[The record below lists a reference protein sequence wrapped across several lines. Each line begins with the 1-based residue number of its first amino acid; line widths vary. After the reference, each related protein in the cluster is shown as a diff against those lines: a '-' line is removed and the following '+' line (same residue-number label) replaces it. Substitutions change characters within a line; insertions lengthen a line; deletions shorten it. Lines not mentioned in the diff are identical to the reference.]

1 MTRTIAQYITHHHL
15 LQAGDKVLVAL
26 SGGADSVA
34 LLHILTHLGY
44 ECQAAHCNFH
54 LRGEESNRDENFVR
68 ALCETWGVTLHIK
81 HFDTI
86 RFADENGISIEMAAR
101 ELRYQWFE
109 ALRIEHQLHAIAVGH
124 HQNDQAETVL
134 LNLQRGTGLR
144 GLEGMHA
151 KNGAIIRP
159 LLATSRDFI
168 EDYCT
173 LNHLE
178 YVIDS
183 TNNNPIY
190 QRNAIRQQLQ
200 AYSPAQVAH
209 IAQTAE
215 RMQGYEAIINTYIE
229 QQKSLLVQTTAQGI
243 EIDIVGLLA
252 LPAAETVLYELLR
265 EYGFKTTQQ
274 IFAALST
281 QAGKQFRSDTHQA
294 EIGREKIYIFPMKSQ
309 DTIVPTVVLE
319 EASKPTIFPSADAHE
334 IYVDGSVAEKHITI
348 RRWKEGDWFIPLG
361 MRGKKKLQDFFTDMK
376 LSRHEKDNIWL
387 LCADDDI
394 VWVIGYRIDDRYK
407 ITAQTK
413 TFTHISVQL

>member
-1 MTRTIAQYITHHHL
+1 MTRTIAHYITHHHL
-15 LQAGDKVLVAL
+15 LHAGDKVLVAL

-34 LLHILTHLGY
+34 LLHILMQLGY

-54 LRGEESNRDENFVR
+54 LRGEESNRDESFVR
-68 ALCETWGVTLHIK
+68 ALCAKWSVRLHVQ
-81 HFDTI
+81 HFDTTL
-86 RFADENGISIEMAAR
+86 FADENSISIEMAAR
-101 ELRYQWFE
+101 ALRYQWFE
-109 ALRIEHQLHAIAVGH
+109 TLRVEHQLNAIAVGH

-159 LLATSRDFI
+159 LLSTSRDFI

-173 LNHLE
+173 LHHLE
-178 YVIDS
+178 YVTDS
-183 TNNNPIY
+183 TNHNPIY

-200 AYSPAQVAH
+200 SYSVSQVAH

-215 RMQGYEAIINTYIE
+215 RMQGYEAIVHAYVE
-229 QQKSLLVQTTAQGI
+229 QQKRLLVQTTAQGI
-243 EIDIVGLLA
+243 AIDIAGLLA
-252 LPAAETVLYELLR
+252 LPAAETVLYEFLR

-274 IFAALST
+274 IFAALGT
-281 QAGKQFRSDTHQA
+281 QAGKQFYSDTHQA

-309 DTIVPTVVLE
+309 DAIVPTVILE
-319 EASKPTIFPSADAHE
+319 ETSKPTLFPSAAAHE
-334 IYVDGSVAEKHITI
+334 IYVDGRVAEKHITI
-348 RRWKEGDWFIPLG
+348 RRWQEGDWFIPLG
-361 MRGKKKLQDFFTDMK
+361 MKGKKKLQDFFTDIK